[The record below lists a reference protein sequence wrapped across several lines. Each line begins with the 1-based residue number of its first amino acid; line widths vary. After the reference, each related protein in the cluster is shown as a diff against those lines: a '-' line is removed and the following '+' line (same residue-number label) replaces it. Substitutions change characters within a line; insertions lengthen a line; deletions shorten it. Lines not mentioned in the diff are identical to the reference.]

1 MARILTLL
9 LSRGIVKTV
18 PHGLR
23 VWRRAGLSRVMN
35 WSQSPSFQIV
45 GDAGDGAGRYP
56 RYLGRLLDLGGEGC
70 GVKRGSKSR

>member
-1 MARILTLL
+1 
-9 LSRGIVKTV
+9 
-18 PHGLR
+18 
-23 VWRRAGLSRVMN
+23 MN